1 MPHSSFDS
9 SVNKATAH
17 VRNGTSQRSDG
28 YLPIVVERLRRTV
41 ATRLSANH
49 AGAAPTLRLRWRTG
63 RRATGPATAARTNGV
78 RLVDDDPL
86 AALAAEWTDRLGEA
100 DVEGERRHDLQ
111 AGRTYLV
118 TGCAGFIGSHLVEAL
133 RARGCSIVGVDAFTD
148 NYSRACKERNLEQCR
163 SDGDFRFIERDV
175 AEGALEP
182 LFAGVDGVFHLA
194 GRPGVRTSWGSTFA
208 GYLHD
213 NLLATQRVFEAA
225 VQNEIRV
232 VYASSSSVYGDAR
245 DYPLREDATLLPVSP
260 YGVSKLACEALA
272 TAYSLSCGLDAIGL
286 RYFSVYGPRQRPD
299 MAFSHVLGC
308 LADNRPFDVLG
319 SGRQT
324 RDFTYVGDV
333 VSATLAAMERA
344 PSGRIYNI
352 GGGCETSLLGSL
364 ALCEDLAGRRVAR
377 RHIPSA
383 VGDARRTI
391 ADTGKACAELG
402 WTPTVSLERGLAAQ
416 ITATGELESGR
427 TRELESGPT
436 RELESERTV
445 AWAG

>member
-1 MPHSSFDS
+1 MSHPPFDP

-41 ATRLSANH
+41 AARLSANH
-49 AGAAPTLRLRWRTG
+49 AGPAPALRLRWRTG
-63 RRATGPATAARTNGV
+63 RRSSAPAMAAHTNGV
-78 RLVDDDPL
+78 RLVDDDSL
-86 AALAAEWTDRLGEA
+86 AALAAELTGRLGGG
-100 DVEGERRHDLQ
+100 DVAGERRHDLR

-118 TGCAGFIGSHLVEAL
+118 TGCAGFIGSHLVQAL
-133 RARGCSIVGVDAFTD
+133 HVRGCSIVGVDAFTD
-148 NYSRACKERNLEQCR
+148 NYSRACKERNLEQCA
-163 SDGDFRFIERDV
+163 SDGAFRFIERDV
-175 AEGALEP
+175 AEAPLEALFE
-182 LFAGVDGVFHLA
+182 GVDGVFHLA

-213 NLLATQRVFEAA
+213 NVLATQRVFEAA
-225 VQNEIRV
+225 VRQEIRV
-232 VYASSSSVYGDAR
+232 VYASSSSVYGAAR
-245 DYPLREDATLLPVSP
+245 GYPLREDATLLPVSP

-272 TAYSLSCGLDAIGL
+272 TAYALSCGLDAIGL

-308 LADNRPFDVLG
+308 LAENRPFDVLG

-364 ALCEDLAGRRVAR
+364 ALCEDLAGRRVTR

-391 ADTGKACAELG
+391 ADADKACAELG
-402 WTPTVSLERGLAAQ
+402 WKPTMALERGLAAQ
-416 ITATGELESGR
+416 ITAAG
-427 TRELESGPT
+427 
-436 RELESERTV
+436 ELESERTV

>member
-1 MPHSSFDS
+1 
-9 SVNKATAH
+9 
-17 VRNGTSQRSDG
+17 
-28 YLPIVVERLRRTV
+28 
-41 ATRLSANH
+41 
-49 AGAAPTLRLRWRTG
+49 
-63 RRATGPATAARTNGV
+63 V

-86 AALAAEWTDRLGEA
+86 AALAAELTDRLGDGGVA
-100 DVEGERRHDLQ
+100 GECRHDLR
-111 AGRTYLV
+111 AGRTYVV

-163 SDGDFRFIERDV
+163 SSDGDFRFIERDV
-175 AEGALEP
+175 AEGSLDP

-225 VQNEIRV
+225 ARHEIRV

-272 TAYSLSCGLDAIGL
+272 TAYVLSCGLDAIGL

-299 MAFSHVLGC
+299 MAFSHALAC

-333 VSATLAAMERA
+333 VSATLAAMKRA

-364 ALCEDLAGRRVAR
+364 ALCEDIAGRRVAR

-391 ADTGKACAELG
+391 ADTAKACAELG
-402 WTPTVSLERGLAAQ
+402 WTPTMSLERGLAAQ
-416 ITATGELESGR
+416 IAAAG
-427 TRELESGPT
+427 
-436 RELESERTV
+436 ELESERKV